1 MLFRLELAAHLV
13 NDEGCIYCK
22 QFDLKTSPYQNCTY
36 TFYAIYYKR
45 PIVCSLFRELP
56 VRNVFK

>member
-22 QFDLKTSPYQNCTY
+22 QFDLKTSPYQNSNY
-36 TFYAIYYKR
+36 TFYMPFNINVLLFVPCFANFLF
-45 PIVCSLFRELP
+45 VCI
-56 VRNVFK
+56 